1 MLKEP
6 IMIAA
11 TAHYSMGGI
20 PVTKRCQVKKSPTET
35 VEGFYAAGEC
45 SCVSVHGAN
54 RLGAN
59 SLLEAL
65 FFGRQ
70 AGRAMLEDMGEIE
83 LEKATA
89 QDAEGMIRK
98 VNWVKS
104 NNGEERVPA
113 LREEL
118 QRSMTN
124 DAGVFRTEESLSRQK
139 KKLEELY
146 ERYKNI
152 RIDDKSNTYNT
163 DLQEAIE
170 LGHMI
175 DFSLFIVEGA
185 LARKESRGA
194 HYREDYTSRDDEN
207 FLKHTYATMEG
218 EYSLKIEYGDVVL
231 GKFEPQER
239 KY

>member
-20 PVTKRCQVKKSPTET
+20 PVDKRCQVRKSPTEF

-65 FFGRQ
+65 FFGRE
-70 AGRAMLEDMGEIE
+70 AGKAMIEDLEDLE
-83 LEKATA
+83 LVKATA
-89 QDAEGMIRK
+89 DDAQGMIDK
-98 VNWVKS
+98 YNWVKS
-104 NNGEERVPA
+104 NNGDERVPA

-118 QRSMTN
+118 QESMTM
-124 DAGVFRTEESLSRQK
+124 DAGVFRTEASLQRQK
-139 KKLEELY
+139 EKLGELH

-152 RIDDKSNTYNT
+152 RIDDKSNTFNT

-185 LARKESRGA
+185 LARQESRGA
-194 HYREDYTSRDDEN
+194 HFREDFPTRDDEN
-207 FLKHTYATMEG
+207 FLKHTYATLNDD
-218 EYSLKIEYGDVVL
+218 YSVDLSYGDVVM

>member
-1 MLKEP
+1 
-6 IMIAA
+6 
-11 TAHYSMGGI
+11 MGGI
-20 PVTKRCQVKKSPTET
+20 PVNKRCQVRKNPTEF

-65 FFGRQ
+65 FFGRE
-70 AGRAMLEDMGEIE
+70 AGKAMIEDLDGIE
-83 LEKATA
+83 FVPVTEDAA
-89 QDAEGMIRK
+89 QTMIDK
-98 VNWVKS
+98 YNWVKE
-104 NNGEERVPA
+104 NNGDERVPA
-113 LREEL
+113 LRLEL
-118 QRSMTN
+118 QESMTM
-124 DAGVFRTEESLSRQK
+124 DAGVFRTEESLLRQVD
-139 KKLEELY
+139 KLKELHK
-146 ERYKNI
+146 RYQNI

-194 HYREDYTSRDDEN
+194 HFREDFPTRDDEN
-207 FLKHTYATMEG
+207 FLKHTYATLNDD
-218 EYSLKIEYGDVVL
+218 YTLNLEYGEVVM